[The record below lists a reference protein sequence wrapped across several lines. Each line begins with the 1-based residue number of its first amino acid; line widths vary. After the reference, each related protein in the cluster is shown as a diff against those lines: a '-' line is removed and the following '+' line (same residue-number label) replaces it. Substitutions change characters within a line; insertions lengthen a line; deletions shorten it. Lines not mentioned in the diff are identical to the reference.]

1 MEKMRT
7 LICVVAI
14 LCLNACL
21 RSPAYKIVLEGR
33 EMAKRNNFEG
43 AIRAY
48 EDAIRL
54 EPGNIEAYYSR
65 GFAKYEVKDYE
76 GAIEDLTY
84 LEDFKGKIA
93 KDNFKYIFNT
103 RGNANY
109 FLGNNEAALK
119 DHNAAIS
126 VDPKFTAAYGN
137 RGNVKMLLGDTPGA
151 IADYSFAISIKP
163 GDFAAYNN
171 RGVAKSD
178 LKDYLGA
185 MTGINKAI
193 RYNKDYEDAYN
204 NRGLVKLR
212 IKDYEG
218 AIRDLDKAIAL
229 ADNFTFA
236 YNNRG
241 DAKHQLNETAGA
253 CEDWAKA
260 IELGSE
266 EAKVSWEKYCKR

>member
-1 MEKMRT
+1 MVRKMRVV
-7 LICVVAI
+7 ICVVAI
-14 LCLNACL
+14 LCLSACL
-21 RSPAYKIVLEGR
+21 KSPAYITVLEGR
-33 EMAKRNNFEG
+33 EMAKRSDFNG

-48 EDAIRL
+48 NTALRL

-84 LEDFKGKIA
+84 LLTFKFGIA
-93 KDNFKYIFNT
+93 KDSYKYIFNT
-103 RGNANY
+103 RGNASY

-137 RGNVKMLLGDTPGA
+137 RGNVKMLLGDTLGA

-163 GDFAAYNN
+163 RDFAAYNN

-185 MTGINKAI
+185 MTDINKAI

-218 AIRDLDKAIAL
+218 AI
-229 ADNFTFA
+229 
-236 YNNRG
+236 
-241 DAKHQLNETAGA
+241 
-253 CEDWAKA
+253 
-260 IELGSE
+260 
-266 EAKVSWEKYCKR
+266 